1 MQEWHEQD
9 HPRDEDG
16 KFTDKSGAVGTLDPR
31 KIEYRQNT
39 PYAKIIAD
47 DRAREAERERREA
60 EHQKPLTPEENK
72 RLDEYKIP
80 KEPIVRKPEDAAKWK
95 LYDEDFDFY
104 TVSEP
109 QITDDMDKIS
119 ELTGMPLIGRDYRLK
134 GKASYDRKV
143 NDKRLG
149 GEYRPIGDAVRYTFE
164 HTTENAPAQI
174 HSNLKRFCDMGYR
187 VVAIDNKW
195 NDTSAYNGI
204 NVDIISPS
212 GVPMEVQFTTRENHK
227 IKEEMHRFY
236 EISRDKRTPEDIREL
251 AERKMILLETLWK
264 KPKGI
269 EEV

>member
-1 MQEWHEQD
+1 MNMEWQEQD
-9 HPRDEDG
+9 HPRDNDG
-16 KFTDKSGAVGTLDPR
+16 KFTDKGTGTP
-31 KIEYRQNT
+31 KKVEYRQNT
-39 PYAKIIAD
+39 PYERILAD
-47 DRAREAERERREA
+47 DRARDEERERRET
-60 EHQKPLTPEENK
+60 ERQKPLTSEENK
-72 RLDEYKIP
+72 RLGEYKIP
-80 KEPIVRKPEDAAKWK
+80 KEPIIRKAEDAVKWK
-95 LYDEDFDFY
+95 LYDEDYDFY

-109 QITDDMDKIS
+109 KITADMDKIS

-143 NDKRLG
+143 NDKRLDG
-149 GEYRPIGDAVRYTFE
+149 KYKPIGDAVRYTFE
-164 HTTENAPAQI
+164 HSAENAPAQI
-174 HSNLKRFCDMGYR
+174 RSNLDRFRERGYR

-236 EISRDKRTPEDIREL
+236 EISRDKRTPDDIREF
-251 AERKMILLETLWK
+251 AERKMILLATLWK
-264 KPKGI
+264 KPKDI